1 MDPSD
6 SVAEIFDV
14 TPVRPRPV
22 LAPRVPAITALAT
35 ARRAPKRRKKLKWRA
50 RDVQASLEYNLN
62 LDVMNLHQEIQRLM
76 EYQQILQARTINR
89 RDDLDGY
96 YVKAIMEYHRVFEN
110 GYHPGATI
118 DGTQFV
124 LQVMD
129 ENITIGRFAGRAV
142 LFHQWEQYTKALSGL
157 ELRYLHS
164 RVASG
169 EEQTIVTSYASCRC
183 VITQDTLDV
192 MFPNVMRQHPNI
204 AAKMLGRVFNGT
216 GQFAF
221 TFDTQTHY
229 VVSLDFEIDFL
240 EVFAHLLRNPRELCA
255 MFQGARITEEF
266 LIGDVTSYQ
275 ERRPHYEENVG
286 PTVTEVEEKEE
297 ESRSGLSLE
306 ETWHWGNENK
316 ERR

>member
-6 SVAEIFDV
+6 SVAKIFDV

-35 ARRAPKRRKKLKWRA
+35 ARRASKSRKKLKWRA
-50 RDVQASLEYNLN
+50 RDMQASLEYNLN

-76 EYQQILQARTINR
+76 EYWQVLQARTFNC

-96 YVKAIMEYHRVFEN
+96 YVKTVMEYHRVFEN
-110 GYHPGATI
+110 GYRPGATL

-129 ENITIGRFAGRAV
+129 EDIAIGRFTGREV
-142 LFHQWEQYTKALSGL
+142 LLHQWEQYTRALTGL

-169 EEQTIVTSYASCRC
+169 EGQTIVTSYASCEY

-192 MFPNVMRQHPNI
+192 MFPDVMHQHPNI
-204 AAKMLGRVFNGT
+204 AAKILGRVFTCT

-229 VVSLDFEIDFL
+229 VVSFDFQLDLL
-240 EVFAHLLRNPRELCA
+240 ETFAHLLRDPRDLCA
-255 MFQGARITEEF
+255 IFQGARITEEF

-275 ERRPHYEENVG
+275 EWSPQHTKNGG
-286 PTVTEVEEKEE
+286 PVTSEVEEKEE
-297 ESRSGLSLE
+297 PKSGLDAA
-306 ETWHWGNENK
+306 ETWH
-316 ERR
+316 

>member
-6 SVAEIFDV
+6 SVAEIFGV
-14 TPVRPRPV
+14 TPVRPRLV

-35 ARRAPKRRKKLKWRA
+35 ARRAPKNRKKLKWRA

-76 EYQQILQARTINR
+76 EYWQVLQARTFNCR
-89 RDDLDGY
+89 NDLDGY
-96 YVKAIMEYHRVFEN
+96 YVKTVMEYHRVFEN
-110 GYHPGATI
+110 GYHPEATI

-129 ENITIGRFAGRAV
+129 ENIAIGRFTGREV
-142 LFHQWEQYTKALSGL
+142 MLHQWEQYTRALSGL
-157 ELRYLHS
+157 ELHYLHS

-169 EEQTIVTSYASCRC
+169 EGQTIVTLYASYKHI
-183 VITQDTLDV
+183 ITQDTLDV
-192 MFPNVMRQHPNI
+192 MFPDVMRQHPNI

-221 TFDTQTHY
+221 TFNTQTHY
-229 VVSLDFEIDFL
+229 VVSFDFQLDFF
-240 EVFAHLLRNPRELCA
+240 EVFAHLLRDPRDLCA
-255 MFQGARITEEF
+255 IFQSARITEEF

-275 ERRPHYEENVG
+275 ERSPHYEENIG
-286 PTVTEVEEKEE
+286 PVATEGKEKEE
-297 ESRSGLSLE
+297 PRIGLNSE
-306 ETWHWGNENK
+306 EMWHWSNENK